1 MSSMSQSTGPNDTSL
16 EHCFTNIFAL
26 TDFSGIQYRKYILH
40 TPKEYHDP
48 LNDPIIKSYTLCQ
61 KYSVLSA
68 WVRSKPESSDLSNP
82 CAFSKFTKELWVFWY
97 GNDDFPNA
105 ESCILPELRKEDHG
119 NWRQGLSY
127 ETRTVLFRALH
138 NVVERCLLTKGFVRL
153 GKWFVQPRKYGC
165 NDNNVQYSVSFSF
178 FLHGESTVCASL
190 DIRQHVAVQRVG
202 VEHIQKCVTNQS
214 TIPVI
219 LAPYGISAELT
230 GFGYEKKDGDL
241 MVESE
246 AWSTFYPL
254 RPSHECDPAMS
265 GVAGLPFFAMA
276 TPTHQNSRQQNRF
289 SNDKKR
295 TVEEINRR
303 CPDTPPR
310 FVEVIVD
317 GFRMRYPMC
326 FVLITSVND
335 SPCQPEYNPS
345 SEGETVHSSEV
356 SGQNLSVNTPVS
368 YMPSK
373 HSVYN
378 THIPTRIKTSRLWR
392 INRRS
397 KRPSIKMNT
406 PGTSWLKAI
415 TSSGSLQSDFL
426 VDVRHIYLA
435 GRTLHCALQHNHP
448 PSTKPEWQSK
458 QSHSTDRIDI
468 GCNTDESI
476 TSSSEMCS
484 LNIQDPCTILQ
495 CCCNRFPRVRRS
507 FVSGSFHQQDPC
519 LRRSLKSSIHSNMS
533 LSDRPRTPLPSITT
547 NLTATHDPSM
557 PTLSPQQPAPNQNP
571 NPNSNTLLN
580 ELNNDFVCD
589 QNTSQITPSSTH
601 LSTAPQPPSLL
612 PKPEPNPTVSSIVK
626 IPNGLVTTDSP
637 VSLDHQT
644 QYAKMSSRQIPTG
657 SVSVTKRTLF
667 NTWLVRHASQ
677 ELPREPSSDIKRPNL
692 CLSIP
697 DRIER
702 EQYTSAEAIILQSTL
717 EQSSPPFSN
726 CSIIEDNALCKENN
740 VTPDEYPFRSKRP
753 RTTICRTDFNDSS
766 LTDGAQGITT
776 DITNTNFTSANSCS
790 PDMKVTECNGLIDDH
805 INPGA
810 LETNTHCG
818 LMHSNG
824 SIMNNLSGT
833 FSRSVGLI
841 THRGVS
847 LASSTGSGHIGP
859 AELALML
866 PTPPSHDAPQPS
878 PVDGVSVS
886 TNRANPSTASV
897 STPGPGSPSVQT
909 IQDSLSSSAADTS
922 HSVPTPYQSANSP
935 STYQNQGLWHLAKLP
950 CIQNLSSIGIESQ
963 DWSFVQPCAA
973 YLGMT
978 SNYQIPHDEISLFAK
993 SLPQLKWSYDHRA
1006 SNQKSIISECLDP
1019 HFTPNGLVVNT
1030 GNQSATSKSW
1040 LMSPNSFPPTS
1051 LHRNVTNIDNKP
1063 CSPQQLNESG
1073 TTYSITGFVK
1083 SADCTNP
1090 NTSYIEDFTDWLT
1103 SLHETNGLLVNLI
1116 LSDSMLNLF
1125 KDHNFDS
1132 CNICECT
1139 SSILGSE
1146 IGLYLSNS
1154 ISTTSPCSRSG
1165 RTNASAFGGHDLVN
1179 GSGFHF
1185 TRGCKCGFS
1194 AVMNQKYVV
1203 NGNLF
1208 YEDEIEVTR
1217 LSVRSLSQ
1225 NNENPYTRPPSYRT
1239 RPGWWVTSSHPSV
1252 SHLLLLQ
1259 RIMSSV
1265 FEEFSVRQITDQLRW
1280 NMLSRDQI
1288 IKENKL
1294 EYDDAC
1300 ALISSAIRDSAATVS
1315 PRGVSGS
1322 INNVDSITIGTPHSV
1337 PETGA
1342 YIHPSFFLKAHSKM
1356 PQNQND
1362 QIRLLTTLR
1371 PWLQEAI
1378 SSTRMLESN
1387 YTVDGPLTWKAFH
1400 QLAGRGSDETCKP
1413 QPIPQLRVSSCDQEN
1428 LLISPFALR
1437 DWDRL
1442 SLFPLSRPKRI
1453 AYAVVLPSDSHMLSN
1468 STSTIPNILT
1478 SEGADSNSTPSSTPT
1493 SLRRTLVDFLRELS
1507 HTYEAC
1513 HLGQHFPYYKPEASS
1528 PDTAFI
1534 PVFLNSERL
1543 SISESDSF
1551 VSIHPD
1557 LLKTLTEQLGNH
1569 SLCGESILRIIQN
1582 YACSSV
1588 NSTIA
1593 ALRKHGVAVEF
1604 CSETN
1609 VRSVL
1614 FPPFESVK
1622 SEKSSAP
1629 IKTNQDDVKLNI
1641 VNRLAVPGKK
1651 DSSCSV
1657 RYSNGEGPFTT
1668 SLDTSSWGAGSD
1680 IYLVIY
1686 ILNPFCYLCDVS
1698 VELGRIVMQ
1707 SLVGSANHILNSLP
1721 ESWRSRVTTQILS
1734 VDHVMSDYLPRL
1746 RPLALAVY
1754 TSVNRFIEPSL
1765 INANRT
1771 LTGIGPAAEK
1781 EIISNDKDLCDVSVE
1796 LGRIV
1801 MQSLVGSANHILN
1814 SLPESWRSRVT
1825 TQILS
1830 VDHVMSDYLPRLRPL
1845 ALAVYT
1851 SVNRFIEPSLI
1862 NANRTLTGIGPAA
1875 EKEIIS
1881 NDKDSFHKR
1890 TIFAP
1895 PYTLMN
1901 SRNVLSQLDI
1911 SSEPP
1916 DRSSVLFVAYCL
1928 SQDQQWLLAT
1938 FTDEQG
1944 GLLDHTLINIRVPT
1958 RYFAETENQRFQA
1971 AESNKHI
1978 LSPRRIGLARLWD
1991 YIINLISQTAN
2002 AWRLVVGRIGRLG
2015 QGELKGWNGLLGRKS
2030 LQDVN
2035 KFFRERCS
2043 ACSTS
2048 SCVPSHSSSI
2058 NNGSKPML
2066 NLVNSFTGAS
2076 SCTHELPSLISAC
2089 LVSLEPQST
2098 FRVYPGFGLCSD
2110 ESWTY
2115 GGSGGGGNA
2124 GGCGGGSGNAGSS
2137 GGGGGLCNGVNS
2149 AFCGAN
2155 ASPLT
2160 MRMMSLLD
2168 TPTTSTET
2176 PSATHI
2182 LVFPTS
2188 TSASG
2193 VSEHEP
2199 SGLAEVIYG
2208 MGSDDMN
2215 VFDWL
2220 LPNDPGLDDLVP
2232 PNGSTAE
2239 MLADFGNPSELNFG
2253 LSDLGPPVCV
2263 NGVNDGTGKSSNTR
2277 LGDGSDILHGHN
2289 DYAIGFPD
2297 NRGHGNISDVMC
2309 LRGFDSGLLDL
2320 GPNHLNDVGG
2330 YVSEHSLGHIVNP
2343 LNTMPFG
2350 IHDPTDEVGSLMQ
2363 QPLAMGYYIST
2374 ASAGPLPSWFW
2385 IACPHSKFQYPVCLK
2400 SALHLQTTLVGVDDA
2415 AAAAPPPTGGS
2426 SGPGVGPSS
2435 NRPGHLLDSNSTCDV
2450 LRYVLE
2456 TYNALSWL
2464 TIDPTTN
2471 DRRTCLPVHI
2481 LSLSQIYQAFEAFT

>member
-1 MSSMSQSTGPNDTSL
+1 MSSMSQSTGPNDASL

-61 KYSVLSA
+61 KYGVLSA

-82 CAFSKFTKELWVFWY
+82 CAFSKFAKELWVFWY

-105 ESCILPELRKEDHG
+105 DSCILPELRREDHG

-153 GKWFVQPRKYGC
+153 GKWFVQPRKCGC
-165 NDNNVQYSVSFSF
+165 NDDNVQYSVSFSF

-190 DIRQHVAVQRVG
+190 DIRQHAAVQRVG
-202 VEHIQKCVTNQS
+202 VEHIQSCIASQS

-219 LAPYGISAELT
+219 LAPYGISAKLT
-230 GFGYEKKDGDL
+230 GFGFEKKDGDL

-254 RPSHECDPAMS
+254 KSSHECDPAMS
-265 GVAGLPFFAMA
+265 GVTGLPFFAMA
-276 TPTHQNSRQQNRF
+276 TPTHQNPRQQNKF
-289 SNDKKR
+289 SSDKKR

-303 CPDTPPR
+303 FPDTPPK

-335 SPCQPEYNPS
+335 SPSQSDYNPTPYDEAIHLS
-345 SEGETVHSSEV
+345 DV
-356 SGQNLSVNTPVS
+356 SGHNLSTNVS
-368 YMPSK
+368 APYMSNK
-373 HSVYN
+373 CSMYN
-378 THIPTRIKTSRLWR
+378 AHIPNKMKTSRFWR
-392 INRRS
+392 VNKRR

-406 PGTSWLKAI
+406 PGTSLLKSI
-415 TSSGSLQSDFL
+415 IPSSSLQSDFL

-435 GRTLHCALQHNHP
+435 GRTLQCASQHNRL
-448 PSTKPEWQSK
+448 PSMKPEWQSK
-458 QSHSTDRIDI
+458 RSRSTDKSDMS
-468 GCNTDESI
+468 CSTDGLT
-476 TSSSEMCS
+476 TSVSPEMCS
-484 LNIQDPCTILQ
+484 LYIQDPCTILQ
-495 CCCNRFPRVRRS
+495 CCCNRFSRVRRTS
-507 FVSGSFHQQDPC
+507 VGGSFHQQDPFI
-519 LRRSLKSSIHSNMS
+519 RRSLKSSIHFNVPPC
-533 LSDRPRTPLPSITT
+533 DRPRTPLSMITT

-557 PTLSPQQPAPNQNP
+557 PTLSPQQPAPNQNS
-571 NPNSNTLLN
+571 NLSSNTLN
-580 ELNNDFVCD
+580 ELNNDLACD
-589 QNTSQITPSSTH
+589 QNTSQTTPSSTH

-612 PKPEPNPTVSSIVK
+612 PKPESNSDLSSVVK

-637 VSLDHQT
+637 VSSDHQT
-644 QYAKMSSRQIPTG
+644 QYAKMSARHIPIA
-657 SVSVTKRTLF
+657 SVSVMKRDLF
-667 NTWLVRHASQ
+667 NTWLARHAAQ
-677 ELPREPSSDIKRPNL
+677 ELQKESSSDIKRPNL
-692 CLSIP
+692 CLNIP

-702 EQYTSAEAIILQSTL
+702 EQCICPEGITLQSTI
-717 EQSSPPFSN
+717 EQSSPSFPN
-726 CSIIEDNALCKENN
+726 YSIVEDNTLYKENN
-740 VTPDEYPFRSKRP
+740 VTTDEYSFRNKRL
-753 RTTICRTDFNDSS
+753 RTAICRTDFNECS
-766 LTDGAQGITT
+766 LNDGAQGITT
-776 DITNTNFTSANSCS
+776 DITNVNFTSANSYS
-790 PDMKVTECNGLIDDH
+790 PDMKVGVTECNGLIDDQH
-805 INPGA
+805 INPGGS
-810 LETNTHCG
+810 ETNSHSG

-824 SIMNNLSGT
+824 SIMNNSSGT
-833 FSRSVGLI
+833 FSRNVGLI

-847 LASSTGSGHIGP
+847 LASSTGSGPIGP

-886 TNRANPSTASV
+886 TNRMNPSTTSV

-909 IQDSLSSSAADTS
+909 IQDSLSSSVTDTS
-922 HSVPTPYQSANSP
+922 SHSIPVPFQSVNSP
-935 STYQNQGLWHLAKLP
+935 SSCQNQGLWHLAKLP
-950 CIQNLSSIGIESQ
+950 CIQNLGSVSMESQ

-978 SNYQIPHDEISLFAK
+978 SNYQIPHDEISSFSK

-1006 SNQKSIISECLDP
+1006 SNQKSVSSDCVDP
-1019 HFTPNGLVVNT
+1019 HFTPNGLIVNT
-1030 GNQSATSKSW
+1030 GNQSTTSKSW

-1051 LHRNVTNIDNKP
+1051 LHRNVTNTNNKP

-1073 TTYSITGFVK
+1073 TTCPITGFVK

-1090 NTSYIEDFTDWLT
+1090 NTSYVEDFTEWLS
-1103 SLHETNGLLVNLI
+1103 SLLETNGLLVNLI

-1154 ISTTSPCSRSG
+1154 ISTTSPCSKSG
-1165 RTNASAFGGHDLVN
+1165 RTNTSTFGGHDLVG

-1217 LSVRSLSQ
+1217 LSVRSSLSQ
-1225 NNENPYTRPPSYRT
+1225 SNENLYTRPPNYRT
-1239 RPGWWVTSSHPSV
+1239 RQGWWVTSSHPSV

-1280 NMLSRDQI
+1280 NMLSCDQV

-1294 EYDDAC
+1294 EYDNAC
-1300 ALISSAIRDSAATVS
+1300 ALISSAIRNSVETVR
-1315 PRGVSGS
+1315 PRRVVGHADN
-1322 INNVDSITIGTPHSV
+1322 IDSITTDTPHSAS
-1337 PETGA
+1337 ETGA

-1362 QIRLLTTLR
+1362 QIRLLTTMR

-1453 AYAVVLPSDSHMLSN
+1453 AYAVILPSDSHMLSD
-1468 STSTIPNILT
+1468 STSNIPNVLMSDGTDTNSFSLT
-1478 SEGADSNSTPSSTPT
+1478 SN
-1493 SLRRTLVDFLRELS
+1493 SLRRNLVDFLKELS

-1513 HLGQHFPYYKPEASS
+1513 HLGQHFPYYKPEAGS

-1534 PVFLNSERL
+1534 PVFPN
-1543 SISESDSF
+1543 
-1551 VSIHPD
+1551 P
-1557 LLKTLTEQLGNH
+1557 EQLGNH
-1569 SLCGESILRIIQN
+1569 SLCGESVLRIIQN

-1588 NSTIA
+1588 NSAIA
-1593 ALRKHGVAVEF
+1593 ALKKHGVAVEF
-1604 CSETN
+1604 CSDTN
-1609 VRSVL
+1609 LRSAL
-1614 FPPFESVK
+1614 FPPFDSIK
-1622 SEKSSAP
+1622 SEKPSIP
-1629 IKTNQDDVKLNI
+1629 VKINQDDIKLNI
-1641 VNRLAVPGKK
+1641 VNRPSVSSRI

-1657 RYSNGEGPFTT
+1657 RYSNGEGSFTT

-1680 IYLVIY
+1680 VYLVIY
-1686 ILNPFCYLCDVS
+1686 ILNPFCYLYDVS
-1698 VELGRIVMQ
+1698 MELGRLVMQ
-1707 SLVGSANHILNSLP
+1707 SLIGSANHILNSLP

-1746 RPLALAVY
+1746 RPLALAIY

-1781 EIISNDKDLCDVSVE
+1781 EIISNEKD
-1796 LGRIV
+1796 R
-1801 MQSLVGSANHILN
+1801 
-1814 SLPESWRSRVT
+1814 
-1825 TQILS
+1825 
-1830 VDHVMSDYLPRLRPL
+1830 
-1845 ALAVYT
+1845 
-1851 SVNRFIEPSLI
+1851 
-1862 NANRTLTGIGPAA
+1862 
-1875 EKEIIS
+1875 
-1881 NDKDSFHKR
+1881 FHKR

-1901 SRNVLSQLDI
+1901 SRGVLSQLDI
-1911 SSEPP
+1911 SSEPI

-1958 RYFAETENQRFQA
+1958 RYFTEIENQRFQPT
-1971 AESNKHI
+1971 ESNKHI

-2066 NLVNSFTGAS
+2066 NLINSFTGAS

-2115 GGSGGGGNA
+2115 GGGGGGGNT
-2124 GGCGGGSGNAGSS
+2124 GGGGGSGGAGSTGAS
-2137 GGGGGLCNGVNS
+2137 GGLSNGANN
-2149 AFCGAN
+2149 AFYGAN
-2155 ASPLT
+2155 ASPLA

-2168 TPTTSTET
+2168 TPTTPIET

-2263 NGVNDGTGKSSNTR
+2263 SGVNDGTGKSSNTR
-2277 LGDGSDILHGHN
+2277 LGDGSDVLHGHN
-2289 DYAIGFPD
+2289 EYTVGFHD
-2297 NRGHGNISDVMC
+2297 NRGHGCSDVMG
-2309 LRGFDSGLLDL
+2309 LRGLDSGLLDL
-2320 GPNHLNDVGG
+2320 GPNQLSNVGG
-2330 YVSEHSLGHIVNP
+2330 YLSEHLFGHAVNP

-2471 DRRTCLPVHI
+2471 DRRTCLPIHI

>member
-1 MSSMSQSTGPNDTSL
+1 MSSMSQSTGPNDASL

-61 KYSVLSA
+61 KYGVLSA

-82 CAFSKFTKELWVFWY
+82 CAFSKFAKELWVFWY

-105 ESCILPELRKEDHG
+105 DSCILPELRREDHG

-153 GKWFVQPRKYGC
+153 GKWFVQPRKCGC
-165 NDNNVQYSVSFSF
+165 NDDNVQYSVSFSF

-190 DIRQHVAVQRVG
+190 DIRQHAAVQRVG
-202 VEHIQKCVTNQS
+202 VEHIQSCIASQS

-219 LAPYGISAELT
+219 LAPYGISAKLT
-230 GFGYEKKDGDL
+230 GFGFEKKDGDL

-254 RPSHECDPAMS
+254 KSSHECDPAMS
-265 GVAGLPFFAMA
+265 GVTGLPFFAMA
-276 TPTHQNSRQQNRF
+276 TPTHQNPRQQNKF
-289 SNDKKR
+289 SSDKKR

-303 CPDTPPR
+303 FPDTPPK

-335 SPCQPEYNPS
+335 SPSQSDYNPTPYDEAIHLS
-345 SEGETVHSSEV
+345 DV
-356 SGQNLSVNTPVS
+356 SGHNLSTNVS
-368 YMPSK
+368 APYMSNK
-373 HSVYN
+373 CSMYN
-378 THIPTRIKTSRLWR
+378 AHIPNKMKTSRFWR
-392 INRRS
+392 VNKRR

-406 PGTSWLKAI
+406 PGTSLLKSI
-415 TSSGSLQSDFL
+415 IPSSSLQSDFL

-435 GRTLHCALQHNHP
+435 GRTLQCASQHNRL
-448 PSTKPEWQSK
+448 PSMKPEWQSK
-458 QSHSTDRIDI
+458 RSRSTDKSDMS
-468 GCNTDESI
+468 CSTDGLT
-476 TSSSEMCS
+476 TSVSPEMCS
-484 LNIQDPCTILQ
+484 LYIQDPCTILQ
-495 CCCNRFPRVRRS
+495 CCCNRFSRVRRTS
-507 FVSGSFHQQDPC
+507 VGGSFHQQDPFI
-519 LRRSLKSSIHSNMS
+519 RRSLKSSIHFNVPPC
-533 LSDRPRTPLPSITT
+533 DRPRTPLSMITT

-557 PTLSPQQPAPNQNP
+557 PTLSPQQPAPNQNS
-571 NPNSNTLLN
+571 NLSSNTLN
-580 ELNNDFVCD
+580 ELNNDLACD
-589 QNTSQITPSSTH
+589 QNTSQTTPSSTH

-612 PKPEPNPTVSSIVK
+612 PKPESNSDLSSVVK

-637 VSLDHQT
+637 VSSDHQT
-644 QYAKMSSRQIPTG
+644 QYAKMSARHIPIA
-657 SVSVTKRTLF
+657 SVSVMKRDLF
-667 NTWLVRHASQ
+667 NTWLARHAAQ
-677 ELPREPSSDIKRPNL
+677 ELQKESSSDIKRPNL
-692 CLSIP
+692 CLNIP

-702 EQYTSAEAIILQSTL
+702 EQCICPEGITLQSTI
-717 EQSSPPFSN
+717 EQSSPSFPN
-726 CSIIEDNALCKENN
+726 YSIVEDNTLYKENN
-740 VTPDEYPFRSKRP
+740 VTTDEYSFRNKRL
-753 RTTICRTDFNDSS
+753 RTAICRTDFNECS
-766 LTDGAQGITT
+766 LNDGAQGITT
-776 DITNTNFTSANSCS
+776 DITNVNFTSANSYS
-790 PDMKVTECNGLIDDH
+790 PDMKVGVTECNGLIDDQH
-805 INPGA
+805 INPGGS
-810 LETNTHCG
+810 ETNSHSG

-824 SIMNNLSGT
+824 SIMNNSSGT
-833 FSRSVGLI
+833 FSRNVGLI

-847 LASSTGSGHIGP
+847 LASSTGSGPIGP

-886 TNRANPSTASV
+886 TNRMNPSTTSV

-909 IQDSLSSSAADTS
+909 IQDSLSSSVTDTS
-922 HSVPTPYQSANSP
+922 SHSIPVPFQSVNSP
-935 STYQNQGLWHLAKLP
+935 SSCQNQGLWHLAKLP
-950 CIQNLSSIGIESQ
+950 CIQNLGSVSMESQ

-978 SNYQIPHDEISLFAK
+978 SNYQIPHDEISSFSK

-1006 SNQKSIISECLDP
+1006 SNQKSVSSDCVDP
-1019 HFTPNGLVVNT
+1019 HFTPNGLIVNT
-1030 GNQSATSKSW
+1030 GNQSTTSKSW

-1051 LHRNVTNIDNKP
+1051 LHRNVTNTNNKP

-1073 TTYSITGFVK
+1073 TTCPITGFVK

-1090 NTSYIEDFTDWLT
+1090 NTSYVEDFTEWLS
-1103 SLHETNGLLVNLI
+1103 SLLETNGLLVNLI

-1154 ISTTSPCSRSG
+1154 ISTTSPCSKSG
-1165 RTNASAFGGHDLVN
+1165 RTNTSTFGGHDLVG

-1217 LSVRSLSQ
+1217 LSVRSSLSQ
-1225 NNENPYTRPPSYRT
+1225 SNENLYTRPPNYRT
-1239 RPGWWVTSSHPSV
+1239 RQGWWVTSSHPSV

-1280 NMLSRDQI
+1280 NMLSCDQV

-1294 EYDDAC
+1294 EYDNAC
-1300 ALISSAIRDSAATVS
+1300 ALISSAIRNSVETVR
-1315 PRGVSGS
+1315 PRRVVGHADN
-1322 INNVDSITIGTPHSV
+1322 IDSITTDTPHSAS
-1337 PETGA
+1337 ETGA

-1362 QIRLLTTLR
+1362 QIRLLTTMR

-1437 DWDRL
+1437 DWL
-1442 SLFPLSRPKRI
+1442 
-1453 AYAVVLPSDSHMLSN
+1453 Y
-1468 STSTIPNILT
+1468 
-1478 SEGADSNSTPSSTPT
+1478 
-1493 SLRRTLVDFLRELS
+1493 
-1507 HTYEAC
+1507 
-1513 HLGQHFPYYKPEASS
+1513 
-1528 PDTAFI
+1528 
-1534 PVFLNSERL
+1534 
-1543 SISESDSF
+1543 
-1551 VSIHPD
+1551 
-1557 LLKTLTEQLGNH
+1557 
-1569 SLCGESILRIIQN
+1569 
-1582 YACSSV
+1582 
-1588 NSTIA
+1588 
-1593 ALRKHGVAVEF
+1593 
-1604 CSETN
+1604 
-1609 VRSVL
+1609 
-1614 FPPFESVK
+1614 
-1622 SEKSSAP
+1622 
-1629 IKTNQDDVKLNI
+1629 
-1641 VNRLAVPGKK
+1641 
-1651 DSSCSV
+1651 
-1657 RYSNGEGPFTT
+1657 
-1668 SLDTSSWGAGSD
+1668 
-1680 IYLVIY
+1680 
-1686 ILNPFCYLCDVS
+1686 DVS
-1698 VELGRIVMQ
+1698 MELGRLVMQ
-1707 SLVGSANHILNSLP
+1707 SLIGSANHILNSLP

-1746 RPLALAVY
+1746 RPLALAIY

-1781 EIISNDKDLCDVSVE
+1781 EIISNEKD
-1796 LGRIV
+1796 R
-1801 MQSLVGSANHILN
+1801 
-1814 SLPESWRSRVT
+1814 
-1825 TQILS
+1825 
-1830 VDHVMSDYLPRLRPL
+1830 
-1845 ALAVYT
+1845 
-1851 SVNRFIEPSLI
+1851 
-1862 NANRTLTGIGPAA
+1862 
-1875 EKEIIS
+1875 
-1881 NDKDSFHKR
+1881 FHKR

-1901 SRNVLSQLDI
+1901 SRGVLSQLDI
-1911 SSEPP
+1911 SSEPI

-1958 RYFAETENQRFQA
+1958 RYFTEIENQRFQPT
-1971 AESNKHI
+1971 ESNKHI

-2066 NLVNSFTGAS
+2066 NLINSFTGAS

-2115 GGSGGGGNA
+2115 GGGGGGGNT
-2124 GGCGGGSGNAGSS
+2124 GGGGGSGGAGSTGAS
-2137 GGGGGLCNGVNS
+2137 GGLSNGANN
-2149 AFCGAN
+2149 AFYGAN
-2155 ASPLT
+2155 ASPLA

-2168 TPTTSTET
+2168 TPTTPIET

-2263 NGVNDGTGKSSNTR
+2263 SGVNDGTGKSSNTR
-2277 LGDGSDILHGHN
+2277 LGDGSDVLHGHN
-2289 DYAIGFPD
+2289 EYTVGFHD
-2297 NRGHGNISDVMC
+2297 NRGHGCSDVMG
-2309 LRGFDSGLLDL
+2309 LRGLDSGLLDL
-2320 GPNHLNDVGG
+2320 GPNQLSNVGG
-2330 YVSEHSLGHIVNP
+2330 YLSEHLFGHAVNP

-2471 DRRTCLPVHI
+2471 DRRTCLPIHI

>member
-1 MSSMSQSTGPNDTSL
+1 MSSMSQLTGPNDASL

-40 TPKEYHDP
+40 TPREYHDP
-48 LNDPIIKSYTLCQ
+48 LDDPIIKSYTLCQ
-61 KYSVLSA
+61 KYGVLSA
-68 WVRSKPESSDLSNP
+68 WVRSKPEASDLSNP
-82 CAFSKFTKELWVFWY
+82 CAFSKFAKELWVFWY

-119 NWRQGLSY
+119 NWRHGLSY

-153 GKWFVQPRKYGC
+153 GKWFVQPRKCGC

-202 VEHIQKCVTNQS
+202 VEHIQKCFTNQS

-230 GFGYEKKDGDL
+230 GFGYEKKERDL
-241 MVESE
+241 MAESE

-254 RPSHECDPAMS
+254 KPSHECDSVM
-265 GVAGLPFFAMA
+265 GGTTGLPFFAMA
-276 TPTHQNSRQQNRF
+276 TPTNHNSRQQSKF
-289 SNDKKR
+289 SSDKKR
-295 TVEEINRR
+295 TMEETNRR

-326 FVLITSVND
+326 FVLVTAVNGT
-335 SPCQPEYNPS
+335 PYQPEKNPT
-345 SEGETVHSSEV
+345 SEDEITHLSEV
-356 SGQNLSVNTPVS
+356 SGQPLSMNTS
-368 YMPSK
+368 ISCISNKYG
-373 HSVYN
+373 SVYN
-378 THIPTRIKTSRLWR
+378 TPSKLKISRSWR
-392 INRRS
+392 IN
-397 KRPSIKMNT
+397 KRKKRGSMKMNT
-406 PGTSWLKAI
+406 PGLSYLKSI
-415 TSSGSLQSDFL
+415 VSSCPLQSDFL

-435 GRTLHCALQHNHP
+435 GRTLQRASQHIHLN
-448 PSTKPEWQSK
+448 SSRKPEWQSK
-458 QSHSTDRIDI
+458 RPHSVDKSDI
-468 GCNTDESI
+468 VGNTDELI
-476 TSSSEMCS
+476 TSTSPGIFSAY
-484 LNIQDPCTILQ
+484 LQDPCTILQ
-495 CCCNRFPRVRRS
+495 CCCNRFSRVRRS
-507 FVSGSFHQQDPC
+507 ICSSFHQQDPC
-519 LRRSLKSSIHSNMS
+519 LRRSLKSSIHFNMP
-533 LSDRPRTPLPSITT
+533 LCDRPKTPLPVVTT
-547 NLTATHDPSM
+547 SLSGLHDPSM
-557 PTLSPQQPAPNQNP
+557 PTLSPQQPAPNQNS
-571 NPNSNTLLN
+571 NLSSNTILN

-589 QNTSQITPSSTH
+589 QNPSHAISSSIH

-612 PKPEPNPTVSSIVK
+612 PKSENNSVSSIVK
-626 IPNGLVTTDSP
+626 IPNGLVTTNSS
-637 VSLDHQT
+637 VSLDYQT
-644 QYAKMSSRQIPTG
+644 QYTKISTRNIPVA
-657 SVSVTKRTLF
+657 SVSVTKRNIF
-667 NTWLVRHASQ
+667 NTWLACLASQ
-677 ELPREPSSDIKRPNL
+677 ELQKEPSGEMKRPNL
-692 CLSIP
+692 YLSIP
-697 DRIER
+697 DQIEK
-702 EQYTSAEAIILQSTL
+702 EHLCSEGITLQSTF
-717 EQSSPPFSN
+717 EPSSPSFLN
-726 CSIIEDNALCKENN
+726 NSIIDDNPLCKENN
-740 VTPDEYPFRSKRP
+740 ITTDEYSFRNKRL
-753 RTTICRTDFNDSS
+753 RTTICRADFNESN
-766 LTDGAQGITT
+766 LNDGGHGITT
-776 DITNTNFTSANSCS
+776 DITNVNFTSINSYS
-790 PDMKVTECNGLIDDH
+790 PDVKFGITECNGLTDDQH
-805 INPGA
+805 INPAA
-810 LETNTHCG
+810 LETNAYSG
-818 LMHSNG
+818 LIHSNS
-824 SIMNNLSGT
+824 SIINNSSGT
-833 FSRSVGLI
+833 FNRNVGLI

-847 LASSTGSGHIGP
+847 LASSTGSGPIGP

-886 TNRANPSTASV
+886 TNRVNASTTSV

-909 IQDSLSSSAADTS
+909 IQDSSCNVTDTPLHSISAPCQFS
-922 HSVPTPYQSANSP
+922 NSP
-935 STYQNQGLWHLAKLP
+935 PPCPNQGLWHLSKLP
-950 CIQNLSSIGIESQ
+950 CIQNLNSVSTESQ

-973 YLGMT
+973 YLGVA
-978 SNYQIPHDEISLFAK
+978 SNYQIPHEEISLFAK
-993 SLPQLKWSYDHRA
+993 SLPQLKWSYDHRV
-1006 SNQKSIISECLDP
+1006 SNQKSTTSDYLDP
-1019 HFTPNGLVVNT
+1019 HFTSNGVVVNT

-1051 LHRNVTNIDNKP
+1051 LHRNTTSITNKP
-1063 CSPQQLNESG
+1063 SSPQQLNASG
-1073 TTYSITGFVK
+1073 TTFSVTGLVK

-1090 NTSYIEDFTDWLT
+1090 NTTCMDDFTEWLA

-1154 ISTTSPCSRSG
+1154 ASTSSPCSRSA
-1165 RTNASAFGGHDLVN
+1165 RTNTSAFGSHDLVS

-1217 LSVRSLSQ
+1217 LSVRSSCQ
-1225 NNENPYTRPPSYRT
+1225 NSENSYTRPPNYRT
-1239 RPGWWVTSSHPSV
+1239 RPGWWVTSSQPSV

-1259 RIMSSV
+1259 RIMSST

-1280 NMLSRDQI
+1280 NMFSRDQL

-1300 ALISSAIRDSAATVS
+1300 ALISSAIRDSAETTPS
-1315 PRGVSGS
+1315 QGL
-1322 INNVDSITIGTPHSV
+1322 VDSIKNADSVVFGTSHSSL
-1337 PETGA
+1337 ETGA
-1342 YIHPSFFLKAHSKM
+1342 YIHPSFFLKAHSKL

-1362 QIRLLTTLR
+1362 QIRLLTTMR

-1413 QPIPQLRVSSCDQEN
+1413 QPIPQLRVGSCDQEN

-1453 AYAVVLPSDSHMLSN
+1453 AYAVILPSDSHLLTN
-1468 STSTIPNILT
+1468 STSIHNILIP
-1478 SEGADSNSTPSSTPT
+1478 EGIEVNSTCSLTSNS
-1493 SLRRTLVDFLRELS
+1493 LARTLVDFLRELS

-1513 HLGQHFPYYKPEASS
+1513 HLGQHFPYYRPEAGS

-1534 PVFLNSERL
+1534 PVFPNSERL
-1543 SISESDSF
+1543 SVSESDNF
-1551 VSIHPD
+1551 VSLHPD
-1557 LLKTLTEQLGNH
+1557 LSKILIEQLGNQ
-1569 SLCGESILRIIQN
+1569 SLCAETILRIIQN

-1588 NSTIA
+1588 HSTIA
-1593 ALRKHGVAVEF
+1593 SLKKHGVAVGF
-1604 CSETN
+1604 CSDKN
-1609 VRSVL
+1609 LRSIL
-1614 FPPFESVK
+1614 FPPFESTK
-1622 SEKSSAP
+1622 SEKPNVP
-1629 IKTNQDDVKLNI
+1629 INTNQDDVKLNI
-1641 VNRLAVPGKK
+1641 VNRHSIPTRI
-1651 DSSCSV
+1651 DSSFSV
-1657 RYSNGEGPFTT
+1657 RYSNGEGCLTT
-1668 SLDTSSWGAGSD
+1668 SLDTSSWGD
-1680 IYLVIY
+1680 DVYLIIY
-1686 ILNPFCYLCDVS
+1686 ILNPFSYLCDLS
-1698 VELGRIVMQ
+1698 VELSRFVMQ
-1707 SLVGSANHILNSLP
+1707 SLIGSANHILNSLP

-1734 VDHVMSDYLPRL
+1734 VDHIMSDYIPRL
-1746 RPLALAVY
+1746 RPLALAIY

-1781 EIISNDKDLCDVSVE
+1781 EIISNDKY
-1796 LGRIV
+1796 
-1801 MQSLVGSANHILN
+1801 N
-1814 SLPESWRSRVT
+1814 
-1825 TQILS
+1825 
-1830 VDHVMSDYLPRLRPL
+1830 
-1845 ALAVYT
+1845 
-1851 SVNRFIEPSLI
+1851 
-1862 NANRTLTGIGPAA
+1862 
-1875 EKEIIS
+1875 
-1881 NDKDSFHKR
+1881 FHKR

-1901 SRNVLSQLDI
+1901 SRNILGELDI
-1911 SSEPP
+1911 SSEPL
-1916 DRSSVLFVAYCL
+1916 DQSSVLFVAYCL

-1958 RYFAETENQRFQA
+1958 RFFTETENQRFQSNDA
-1971 AESNKHI
+1971 NKHI

-1991 YIINLISQTAN
+1991 YIISLIGRTAN
-2002 AWRLVVGRIGRLG
+2002 VWRLVVGRIGRLG

-2043 ACSTS
+2043 ACSIS

-2066 NLVNSFTGAS
+2066 NLVNSSTGAS

-2115 GGSGGGGNA
+2115 GGGGGGGNV
-2124 GGCGGGSGNAGSS
+2124 
-2137 GGGGGLCNGVNS
+2137 GGGGGLGNAGSVGGSGGLSNGVNG
-2149 AFCGAN
+2149 AFYGAN
-2155 ASPLT
+2155 ASPFAI
-2160 MRMMSLLD
+2160 RMMSMLD

-2208 MGSDDMN
+2208 MGSDDIN

-2263 NGVNDGTGKSSNTR
+2263 NGVNDGTSKSSNNR
-2277 LGDGSDILHGHN
+2277 LGDGSDSLHGHN
-2289 DYAIGFPD
+2289 DYTNSFHD
-2297 NRGHGNISDVMC
+2297 SRSHGHAPDVMS
-2309 LRGFDSGLLDL
+2309 LRGLDSGLLDL
-2320 GPNHLNDVGG
+2320 GSNHLNDYLG
-2330 YVSEHSLGHIVNP
+2330 EHSFGNMINP

-2350 IHDPTDEVGSLMQ
+2350 IHDPTDEVASLMQ

-2415 AAAAPPPTGGS
+2415 AAAAPPPTGSS

-2481 LSLSQIYQAFEAFT
+2481 LSLSQIYQAFETFT

>member
-1 MSSMSQSTGPNDTSL
+1 MSSMSQLTGPNDASL

-40 TPKEYHDP
+40 NPKEYHDP

-61 KYSVLSA
+61 KYGVLSA

-82 CAFSKFTKELWVFWY
+82 CAFSKFAKELWVFWY

-105 ESCILPELRKEDHG
+105 DSCILPELRREDHG

-153 GKWFVQPRKYGC
+153 GKWFVQPRKCGC
-165 NDNNVQYSVSFSF
+165 NDENVQYSVSFSF

-190 DIRQHVAVQRVG
+190 DIRQHAAVQRVG
-202 VEHIQKCVTNQS
+202 VEHIQSCITSQS

-230 GFGYEKKDGDL
+230 GFGFEKKDRDL

-254 RPSHECDPAMS
+254 RPSHECDPSMS
-265 GVAGLPFFAMA
+265 GVTGLPFFAMA
-276 TPTHQNSRQQNRF
+276 TPTHQNPRQQNRF

-303 CPDTPPR
+303 CLDTPPK

-335 SPCQPEYNPS
+335 SPSQPEYNPTPYDEAIHLS
-345 SEGETVHSSEV
+345 DV
-356 SGQNLSVNTPVS
+356 SGHNLSTNVS
-368 YMPSK
+368 APYMSNK
-373 HSVYN
+373 CSMYN
-378 THIPTRIKTSRLWR
+378 AHIPNKIKTSRFWR
-392 INRRS
+392 VNKRR

-406 PGTSWLKAI
+406 PGTSLLKAVI
-415 TSSGSLQSDFL
+415 PNSSLQSDFL

-435 GRTLHCALQHNHP
+435 GRTLQCASQHNRL
-448 PSTKPEWQSK
+448 PSMKPEWQSK
-458 QSHSTDRIDI
+458 RSHSTDKSDM
-468 GCNTDESI
+468 GCSTNGLI
-476 TSSSEMCS
+476 TSVSPEMCS
-484 LNIQDPCTILQ
+484 LYIQDPCTILQ
-495 CCCNRFPRVRRS
+495 CCCNRFSRVRHTS
-507 FVSGSFHQQDPC
+507 VGGSFHQQDPC
-519 LRRSLKSSIHSNMS
+519 IRHSLKSSIHFNVP
-533 LSDRPRTPLPSITT
+533 LCDRPRTPLPMITT

-557 PTLSPQQPAPNQNP
+557 PTLSPQQPAPNQNS
-571 NPNSNTLLN
+571 NLSSNTLN

-589 QNTSQITPSSTH
+589 QNTSQTTPSSTH

-612 PKPEPNPTVSSIVK
+612 PKPESNSTLSSIVK

-637 VSLDHQT
+637 VSSDHQT
-644 QYAKMSSRQIPTG
+644 QYAKMSARHIPIA
-657 SVSVTKRTLF
+657 SVSVMKRNLF
-667 NTWLVRHASQ
+667 NTWLARHAAQ
-677 ELPREPSSDIKRPNL
+677 ELQKEPSSDIKRPSL

-702 EQYTSAEAIILQSTL
+702 EQYICPEGIALQSAL
-717 EQSSPPFSN
+717 EQSSPSFPN
-726 CSIIEDNALCKENN
+726 YSIIDDNTSYKENN
-740 VTPDEYPFRSKRP
+740 VTTDEYSFRNKCP
-753 RTTICRTDFNDSS
+753 RTAICRTDFNECS
-766 LTDGAQGITT
+766 LNDGAQGITT
-776 DITNTNFTSANSCS
+776 DITNVNFTSANPYS
-790 PDMKVTECNGLIDDH
+790 PDMKVGVAECNGLIDDQH

-810 LETNTHCG
+810 LETNTHSG

-824 SIMNNLSGT
+824 SVMNNSSGT
-833 FSRSVGLI
+833 FSRNVGLI

-847 LASSTGSGHIGP
+847 LASSTGSGPIGP

-886 TNRANPSTASV
+886 TNRMNPSTTSV

-909 IQDSLSSSAADTS
+909 IQDSLSSNVTDTS
-922 HSVPTPYQSANSP
+922 SHSIPVPFQSANSP
-935 STYQNQGLWHLAKLP
+935 PSCQNQGLWHLAKLP
-950 CIQNLSSIGIESQ
+950 CIQNLGSVSMESQ
-963 DWSFVQPCAA
+963 EWSFVQPCAA

-1006 SNQKSIISECLDP
+1006 SNQKSVTSDCSDP

-1030 GNQSATSKSW
+1030 GNQSVTSKSW
-1040 LMSPNSFPPTS
+1040 LTSPNYFSSTS
-1051 LHRNVTNIDNKP
+1051 LHRNVANADNKP

-1090 NTSYIEDFTDWLT
+1090 NTNYVEDYTEWLA
-1103 SLHETNGLLVNLI
+1103 SLLETNGLLVNLI

-1165 RTNASAFGGHDLVN
+1165 RTNTSTFGSHDLVG

-1217 LSVRSLSQ
+1217 LSVRSSLSQ
-1225 NNENPYTRPPSYRT
+1225 NNENPYTRPPNYRT

-1280 NMLSRDQI
+1280 NMLSCDQV

-1300 ALISSAIRDSAATVS
+1300 ALIASAIRNSVETVR
-1315 PRGVSGS
+1315 PRRVVGHVDN
-1322 INNVDSITIGTPHSV
+1322 IDSIVNGTPHPAS
-1337 PETGA
+1337 ETGA

-1362 QIRLLTTLR
+1362 QIRLLTTIR

-1453 AYAVVLPSDSHMLSN
+1453 AYAVILPSDSHIFSDLTSN
-1468 STSTIPNILT
+1468 IPNILM
-1478 SEGADSNSTPSSTPT
+1478 SEGTDANSSSTSN
-1493 SLRRTLVDFLRELS
+1493 SLRRTLVDFLKELS

-1513 HLGQHFPYYKPEASS
+1513 HLGQHFPYYKPEAGS

-1534 PVFLNSERL
+1534 PVFPNPERL
-1543 SISESDSF
+1543 SISESDNF

-1569 SLCGESILRIIQN
+1569 SLCGESILRLIQN

-1588 NSTIA
+1588 NSAIA
-1593 ALRKHGVAVEF
+1593 ALKKHGVAVEF
-1604 CSETN
+1604 SFDTN
-1609 VRSVL
+1609 LRSAL
-1614 FPPFESVK
+1614 FPPFESIK
-1622 SEKSSAP
+1622 SEKPSVPVKIS
-1629 IKTNQDDVKLNI
+1629 QDDIKLNI
-1641 VNRLAVPGKK
+1641 VNRLSVPSRM
-1651 DSSCSV
+1651 DSGYSV
-1657 RYSNGEGPFTT
+1657 RYSNGDGSFTT

-1680 IYLVIY
+1680 VYLVIY
-1686 ILNPFCYLCDVS
+1686 ILNPFCYLYDIS
-1698 VELGRIVMQ
+1698 MELGRLVMQ

-1721 ESWRSRVTTQILS
+1721 ESWRARVTTQILS

-1746 RPLALAVY
+1746 RPLALA
-1754 TSVNRFIEPSL
+1754 I
-1765 INANRT
+1765 
-1771 LTGIGPAAEK
+1771 
-1781 EIISNDKDLCDVSVE
+1781 
-1796 LGRIV
+1796 
-1801 MQSLVGSANHILN
+1801 
-1814 SLPESWRSRVT
+1814 
-1825 TQILS
+1825 
-1830 VDHVMSDYLPRLRPL
+1830 
-1845 ALAVYT
+1845 YT

-1901 SRNVLSQLDI
+1901 SRDVLSQLDI
-1911 SSEPP
+1911 SSEPI

-1944 GLLDHTLINIRVPT
+1944 GLLDHTLINIRVPA
-1958 RYFAETENQRFQA
+1958 RYFTEIENQRFQPT
-1971 AESNKHI
+1971 ESNKHI

-2035 KFFRERCS
+2035 KFFRERCT
-2043 ACSTS
+2043 ACSIS

-2115 GGSGGGGNA
+2115 GGGGGGGNT
-2124 GGCGGGSGNAGSS
+2124 GGGGSGSAGSTGGS
-2137 GGGGGLCNGVNS
+2137 GGLSNGANS
-2149 AFCGAN
+2149 AFYGAN
-2155 ASPLT
+2155 ASPLA
-2160 MRMMSLLD
+2160 MRMMSLLG

-2208 MGSDDMN
+2208 MGSDDIN

-2263 NGVNDGTGKSSNTR
+2263 SGVNDGTGKSSNGR
-2277 LGDGSDILHGHN
+2277 LGDGSDVLHGHTE
-2289 DYAIGFPD
+2289 YAVGFHD
-2297 NRGHGNISDVMC
+2297 NRGHGCSDVMG
-2309 LRGFDSGLLDL
+2309 LRGLDSGLLDL
-2320 GPNHLNDVGG
+2320 GPNHVSNVGG
-2330 YVSEHSLGHIVNP
+2330 YLSEHSFGHAINP

-2435 NRPGHLLDSNSTCDV
+2435 NRPGHLLDSSSTCDV

-2471 DRRTCLPVHI
+2471 DRRTCLPIHI